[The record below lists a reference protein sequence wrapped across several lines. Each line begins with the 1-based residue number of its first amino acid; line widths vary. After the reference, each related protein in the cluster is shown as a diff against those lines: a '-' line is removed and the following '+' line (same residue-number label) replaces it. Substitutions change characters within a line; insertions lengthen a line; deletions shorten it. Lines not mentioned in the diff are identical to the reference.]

1 MKSSKLSFWT
11 FLQGWVAIM
20 LATFLLAGMATTY
33 TNAFTSE
40 TVKKWISNID
50 TEEWLVYFIK
60 SENHHIYEEQ
70 VRMNVASL
78 SKLAL
83 KLATNIQP
91 EDTRTF
97 LGRELPGFSVFDTNI
112 VVAGSGTNFTNLPI
126 ESAPPIEILLQERE
140 IAKEMLKEA
149 EDDNTPVVAGKK
161 SVFIY
166 HTHSWESFLPLLK
179 DAKAPDEAT
188 SNNESANIIAVGKKL
203 SEELNANG
211 IGVLHDTTSMTTLL
225 DKNNLSTDH
234 SYDLSREL
242 VQEALGRNDGID
254 YVIDIHRD
262 SLRKE
267 KTTQEINGKSYA
279 RLFFVV
285 GKANENYEQNL
296 KVATELN
303 AMLDEKY
310 PNISRGVLAKGLT
323 EGNGVYNQDLSTGSI
338 LVEFGG
344 VDNNLTELY
353 NTIEA
358 FSEIFSEYY
367 WKAEKVNG

>member
-1 MKSSKLSFWT
+1 MKSSKLTFWT

-20 LATFLLAGMATTY
+20 LATFLLAGIATTY
-33 TNAFTSE
+33 TSAFTSE
-40 TVKKWISNID
+40 TVKKWISTID
-50 TEEWLVYFIK
+50 TEEWLVYFLK
-60 SENHHIYEEQ
+60 SENHHIYGEQ
-70 VRMNVASL
+70 VSMNVASL

-140 IAKEMLKEA
+140 IAKEMLQEA
-149 EDDNTPVVAGKK
+149 DEGNTPVVAGKK

-179 DAKAPDEAT
+179 DAKLPNEAT
-188 SNNESANIIAVGKKL
+188 SNNESANIVAVGKKL
-203 SEELNANG
+203 TEELNANG

-225 DKNNLSTDH
+225 DEKNQSTDR

-242 VQEALGRNDGID
+242 VQEALGRNDGIE

-262 SLRKE
+262 ALRKD
-267 KTTQEINGKSYA
+267 KTTAEIKGKSYA

-285 GKANENYEQNL
+285 GKANKNYEQNL
-296 KVATELN
+296 QVATELN

-310 PNISRGVLAKGLT
+310 PNISRGVLAKGIT
-323 EGNGVYNQDLSTGSI
+323 EGNGVYNQDLSSGSI

>member
-1 MKSSKLSFWT
+1 MKSSKLSLWT
-11 FLQGWVAIM
+11 FLQGWLAIM
-20 LATFLLAGMATTY
+20 LATFLLAGIATTY

-50 TEEWLVYFIK
+50 THEWLVYFVK
-60 SENHHIYEEQ
+60 SENHHIYNEKASLT
-70 VRMNVASL
+70 VSSL

-112 VVAGSGTNFTNLPI
+112 VVAGTGTNFTNLPI
-126 ESAPPIEILLQERE
+126 ESAPPVEILLQERE
-140 IAKEMLKEA
+140 IAKEMLKES
-149 EDDNTPVVAGKK
+149 EGDNTPVVAGKK

-179 DAKAPDEAT
+179 NAKEPEEAT

-203 SEELNANG
+203 TEELNTNG
-211 IGVLHDTTSMTTLL
+211 ISVLHDTTSMPNLL
-225 DKNNLSTDH
+225 KENNLTTDY
-234 SYDLSREL
+234 SYDLSRKL
-242 VQEALGRNDGID
+242 VQEALGGNDAID

-267 KTTQEINGKSYA
+267 KTTQVINGKSYA

-285 GKANENYEQNL
+285 GKANKNYEQNL

-303 AMLDEKY
+303 EMIDEKY
-310 PNISRGVLAKGLT
+310 PNLSRGVLAKGLT

-344 VDNNLTELY
+344 VDNDLTELY

-358 FSEIFSEYY
+358 FAEIFSEYY